1 MLDVV
6 VIRAPRAGWRVGL
19 QPRRSI
25 KPCSG
30 QVAVS
35 ADREELVAVR
45 VWWRAIPVILAA
57 GPMLRAY
64 SSPTPRVLV
73 RVHCVYSRALL
84 LITAAARGA
93 TMFVGGRGVRFLRA
107 SNIFGSS
114 RDISR
119 RFTGVL
125 LLCRG
130 CYCVAVA
137 AIATLLWRGGCARMR
152 RIRRRPGRLMPPRK
166 VSLGLG
172 AARRHA
178 LRPAPLGR
186 VPRRDARGRHLAHP
200 VAVRHDILP
209 ALPLAAI
216 SDHQP
221 LAEAVHLGGRGRDR
235 DLRKVGG
242 R

>member
-1 MLDVV
+1 MTHAGYEDARAIIHNATTYLVANHADCEQQRRMCLIRLRETPEGHLEQARAAVPVPRVVVAAGGGVLDVV

-107 SNIFGSS
+107 SNIIGSS

-119 RFTGVL
+119 RLTGVL
-125 LLCRG
+125 LL
-130 CYCVAVA
+130 
-137 AIATLLWRGGCARMR
+137 
-152 RIRRRPGRLMPPRK
+152 
-166 VSLGLG
+166 
-172 AARRHA
+172 
-178 LRPAPLGR
+178 
-186 VPRRDARGRHLAHP
+186 
-200 VAVRHDILP
+200 
-209 ALPLAAI
+209 
-216 SDHQP
+216 
-221 LAEAVHLGGRGRDR
+221 
-235 DLRKVGG
+235 
-242 R
+242 